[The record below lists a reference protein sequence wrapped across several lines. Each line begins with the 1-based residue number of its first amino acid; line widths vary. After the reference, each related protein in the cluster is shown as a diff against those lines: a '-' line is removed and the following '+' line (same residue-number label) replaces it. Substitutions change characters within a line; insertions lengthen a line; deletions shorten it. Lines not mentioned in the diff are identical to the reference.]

1 MRTIFVVF
9 ISILFLVSCGTG
21 GSFILKGTLNNSRND
36 KLWLKEM
43 TINGQVI
50 VDSIKIDEQGNF
62 KLKRK
67 IDKSGFFTLSTSDKD
82 NYITLIIKPGDEI
95 TLNANVKELGKTYQV
110 KGSKDAELVRELSA
124 KLDSTLDKI
133 SDLGK
138 IYEDS
143 INSRN
148 LLKIRAH
155 LDSVYNVIE
164 EDQVKFTE
172 KFIRTN
178 IQSLASLM
186 ALYQQLSPRT
196 SVLNPT
202 DHYEYYKMVDSS
214 MMSLYPD
221 ADAVKSLHMLINDVG
236 EQNQRKE
243 QLEKRTGIGAIAPEI
258 ALPNP
263 KGDTLRLSSTRG
275 KYVLLDFWASWCQPC
290 RNENPNLLR
299 LYWRYKYNG
308 FEIFQVS
315 LDKTKESWIKGITD
329 DKLAWINVSDL
340 KFWNSPVVA
349 LYGIESIPYNLLLDT
364 KGEII
369 GKDLQGEKLAS
380 KLREIFKY

>member
-1 MRTIFVVF
+1 
-9 ISILFLVSCGTG
+9 
-21 GSFILKGTLNNSRND
+21 
-36 KLWLKEM
+36 
-43 TINGQVI
+43 
-50 VDSIKIDEQGNF
+50 
-62 KLKRK
+62 
-67 IDKSGFFTLSTSDKD
+67 
-82 NYITLIIKPGDEI
+82 
-95 TLNANVKELGKTYQV
+95 
-110 KGSKDAELVRELSA
+110 
-124 KLDSTLDKI
+124 
-133 SDLGK
+133 
-138 IYEDS
+138 
-143 INSRN
+143 
-148 LLKIRAH
+148 
-155 LDSVYNVIE
+155 
-164 EDQVKFTE
+164 
-172 KFIRTN
+172 
-178 IQSLASLM
+178 M